1 MIIITDHS
9 KAHHFCA
16 APFISSLEIDV
27 NYRQINLKLFNT
39 LEGQNLLIKD
49 LSLTQRRR
57 QIEKMGRRHPLNT
70 WATKII
76 AIRSTGNNI
85 HVLSASFQFDCCIH
99 GMRIEDCLIS
109 LTVCADHDSSHT
121 HHHNVYSLLKSFL
134 ELKRQENKNPQ
145 KPQKIGDIWLK
156 GVKTCFMHRTLAHL
170 LLSKSSKSFPPSEP
184 SSQLFSC

>member
-1 MIIITDHS
+1 MPTWKNVIVIIIIIIAILINVIIIAILINVIIIVIIIIFVMVIITDHS

-39 LEGQNLLIKD
+39 LEGQN

-85 HVLSASFQFDCCIH
+85 HVLSASFQFDCC
-99 GMRIEDCLIS
+99 ME
-109 LTVCADHDSSHT
+109 
-121 HHHNVYSLLKSFL
+121 
-134 ELKRQENKNPQ
+134 
-145 KPQKIGDIWLK
+145 
-156 GVKTCFMHRTLAHL
+156 
-170 LLSKSSKSFPPSEP
+170 
-184 SSQLFSC
+184 

>member
-1 MIIITDHS
+1 MPTWKKVIVIIIIIIAILINVIIIAILINVIIIVIIIIFVMVIITDHS

-16 APFISSLEIDV
+16 APFISSLEVDV

-85 HVLSASFQFDCCIH
+85 HVLSASFQFDCC
-99 GMRIEDCLIS
+99 ME
-109 LTVCADHDSSHT
+109 
-121 HHHNVYSLLKSFL
+121 
-134 ELKRQENKNPQ
+134 
-145 KPQKIGDIWLK
+145 
-156 GVKTCFMHRTLAHL
+156 
-170 LLSKSSKSFPPSEP
+170 
-184 SSQLFSC
+184 